1 VSFVISQYISIDS
14 SSCSIGGTELDL
26 LPQCMAVKNTQ
37 GIDLPT
43 QSLALPSGFRLAEY
57 HILDVLGEGSFGITY
72 LCEETLL
79 NVQVAI
85 KELLPVELVTRS
97 NDATVV
103 LVTPSSNG
111 GFVRAKQRF
120 MEEGRMLSRLDHP
133 RVIRAFRLLE
143 LNDTAYLVMEFVR
156 GSTLRA
162 WIRANP
168 NPSEEWLTE
177 ILLGL
182 LDGLEYIH
190 REGFLHW
197 DISPDNIM
205 IRDSG
210 SPLLLDFG
218 SARAVLNAGR
228 NSVNVVR
235 HGFSPIEHYQSL
247 APQGAFSDIYSLAAT
262 IIYAMT
268 GSIPPKASDRLGDYD
283 PYKSL
288 VRRMR
293 SRYSS
298 CLTKAVSSAFA
309 VRPQARPQNVPDW
322 RRLLTTRSQSVKF
335 GNYRHR
341 RTRGPCSPEARS
353 E

>member
-1 VSFVISQYISIDS
+1 
-14 SSCSIGGTELDL
+14 
-26 LPQCMAVKNTQ
+26 MALKNKP
-37 GIDLPT
+37 GSDFRT

-57 HILDVLGEGSFGITY
+57 RILEVLGEGRFGITY
-72 LCEETLL
+72 LCEDTLL

-103 LVTPSSNG
+103 SVTRSATG

-120 MEEGRMLSRLDHP
+120 IEEGRMLSRLDHP
-133 RVIRAFRLLE
+133 RVIRAVRLLE
-143 LNDTAYLVMEFVR
+143 LNDTAYLVMEFVC

-177 ILLGL
+177 ISLEL
-182 LDGLEYIH
+182 LDGLECIH

-218 SARAVLNAGR
+218 SARAVLNTGR
-228 NSVNVVR
+228 NSINVVR

-268 GSIPPKASDRLGDYD
+268 GSIPPKAIDRLGDYD
-283 PYKSL
+283 PYKPL
-288 VRRMR
+288 ARRMR
-293 SRYSS
+293 SRYSRS
-298 CLTKAVSSAFA
+298 LTKAISSAFA
-309 VRPQARPQNVPDW
+309 VHSQARPQNVADW
-322 RRLLTTRSQSVKF
+322 RRLLTTRSQSFKF
-335 GNYRHR
+335 GNRQPR
-341 RTRGPCSPEARS
+341 RTEDGARLRRVRNS
-353 E
+353 RK